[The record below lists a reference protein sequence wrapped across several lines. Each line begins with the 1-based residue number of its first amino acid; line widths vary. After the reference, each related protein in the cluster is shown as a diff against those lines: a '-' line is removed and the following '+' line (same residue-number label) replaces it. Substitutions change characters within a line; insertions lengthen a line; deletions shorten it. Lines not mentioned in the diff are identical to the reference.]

1 LKENSSIL
9 KSFNPS
15 ILKMK
20 IGIVCYPTFG
30 GSGVVATELG
40 MALAQNGHHVHFITY
55 KQPVRLDFIS
65 NNIHFH
71 EVFVEEYPLFHFQPY
86 ELALSSK
93 MVEVVQMYDLE
104 ILHVHYAIPHA
115 YAAYMAKQMLK
126 EKGIDIKVVTTLHG
140 TDITL
145 VGSHP
150 NYKTAV
156 EFSINNSDVV
166 TTVSE
171 SLKKDTLRLF
181 NITKEIHVIHNFI
194 DFEKYPE
201 IDSVEC
207 QRNTIANDNE
217 RIITHISNLRP
228 VKRAA
233 DVMDIFYKIQQKIP
247 SKLLLVGE
255 GPDREHIEFQAK
267 ELGILD
273 KVLFLGNSNEVNKL
287 LCYSDLFLL
296 PSQTESFGLAA
307 LEAMAARTPVIST
320 NSGGLPEVNV
330 QGVTGFLS
338 DVGNTDEMAE
348 NGIYILE
355 DLDRLQQFKQNALAQ
370 AKRFSMQNVL
380 PAYKD
385 VYREVCPNC
394 C

>member
-1 LKENSSIL
+1 
-9 KSFNPS
+9 
-15 ILKMK
+15 MK

-40 MALAQNGHHVHFITY
+40 MALGQKGHQVHFITY

-65 NNIHFH
+65 NDIHFH
-71 EVFVEEYPLFHFQPY
+71 EVFVEEYPLFQFQPY

-93 MVEVVQMYDLE
+93 MVEVVEMYNLE

-171 SLKKDTLRLF
+171 SLKNETLRLF
-181 NITKEIHVIHNFI
+181 NTTKDIHVIYNFI
-194 DFEKYPE
+194 DFEKYPK
-201 IDSVEC
+201 ISSNEC
-207 QRNTIANDNE
+207 QRDTIASENE

-228 VKRAA
+228 VKRAH
-233 DVMDIFYKIQQKIP
+233 DVIDIFYKIQKEVP

-255 GPDREHIEFQAK
+255 GPDRELIECQVK
-267 ELGILD
+267 DLGILD
-273 KVLFLGNSNEVNKL
+273 RVLFLGNSNEVSKL

-296 PSQTESFGLAA
+296 PSETESFGLVA

-320 NSGGLPEVNV
+320 NSGGLPEVNEH
-330 QGVTGFLS
+330 GVTGFLS
-338 DVGNTDEMAE
+338 NIGDTNDMAK

-355 DLDRLQQFKQNALAQ
+355 NSERLKKFKAQ
-370 AKRFSMQNVL
+370 AFEQAKKFSLQNIL
-380 PAYKD
+380 PSYKD
-385 VYREVCPNC
+385 VYREVIANC

>member
-1 LKENSSIL
+1 
-9 KSFNPS
+9 
-15 ILKMK
+15 MK

-40 MALAQNGHHVHFITY
+40 MALAQRDHQVHFITY
-55 KQPVRLDFIS
+55 KQPVRLDFLS

-93 MVEVVQMYDLE
+93 IVEVVKLYKLE

-115 YAAYMAKQMLK
+115 YAAYIAKQMLK

-150 NYKTAV
+150 NYKPAV
-156 EFSINNSDVV
+156 EFSINHSDAV

-171 SLKKDTLRLF
+171 SLRKDTLRLF
-181 NITKEIHVIHNFI
+181 NISKDIKVIYNFI

-201 IDSVEC
+201 IHSEEC
-207 QRNTIANDNE
+207 QRHTIANENE
-217 RIITHISNLRP
+217 RIITHISNLRS
-228 VKRAA
+228 VKRPA
-233 DVMDIFYKIQQKIP
+233 DVITIFYKIQKKIP

-255 GPDREHIEFQAK
+255 GPERESIEQQAK

-273 KVLFLGNSNEVNKL
+273 KVLFLGNSNEVNTL

-296 PSQTESFGLAA
+296 PSETESFGLVA

-320 NSGGLPEVNV
+320 NSGGLTEVNI

-338 DVGNTDEMAE
+338 NVGDTDDMAK

-370 AKRFSMQNVL
+370 AKKFSLNNIL
-380 PAYKD
+380 PGYKE
-385 VYREVCPNC
+385 VYREVLGNC

>member
-1 LKENSSIL
+1 
-9 KSFNPS
+9 
-15 ILKMK
+15 MK

-40 MALAQNGHHVHFITY
+40 MALARQGHHVHFITY
-55 KQPVRLDFIS
+55 KQPVRLDFLS

-93 MVEVVQMYDLE
+93 IVEVVRLHKLE

-150 NYKTAV
+150 TYKQAV

-171 SLKKDTLRLF
+171 SLRKDTMRLF
-181 NITKEIHVIHNFI
+181 NISKEIKVIYNFI

-201 IDSVEC
+201 IHSEGC
-207 QRNTIANDNE
+207 QRNTIANENE
-217 RIITHISNLRP
+217 RIITHILSL
-228 VKRAA
+228 
-233 DVMDIFYKIQQKIP
+233 I
-247 SKLLLVGE
+247 
-255 GPDREHIEFQAK
+255 HI
-267 ELGILD
+267 
-273 KVLFLGNSNEVNKL
+273 
-287 LCYSDLFLL
+287 
-296 PSQTESFGLAA
+296 
-307 LEAMAARTPVIST
+307 
-320 NSGGLPEVNV
+320 
-330 QGVTGFLS
+330 
-338 DVGNTDEMAE
+338 
-348 NGIYILE
+348 
-355 DLDRLQQFKQNALAQ
+355 
-370 AKRFSMQNVL
+370 
-380 PAYKD
+380 
-385 VYREVCPNC
+385 
-394 C
+394 

>member
-1 LKENSSIL
+1 
-9 KSFNPS
+9 
-15 ILKMK
+15 MK

-40 MALAQNGHHVHFITY
+40 MALAQKGHHVHFITY

-65 NNIHFH
+65 NDIHFH
-71 EVFVEEYPLFHFQPY
+71 EVFVEEYPLFQFQPY

-93 MVEVVQMYDLE
+93 MVEVVEMYNLE

-171 SLKKDTLRLF
+171 SLKKETLRLF
-181 NITKEIHVIHNFI
+181 KITKDIRVIYNFI

-201 IDSVEC
+201 ISSNEC
-207 QRNTIANDNE
+207 QRDTIANENE

-228 VKRAA
+228 VKRAH
-233 DVMDIFYKIQQKIP
+233 DVIDVFYKIQKEVP

-255 GPDREHIEFQAK
+255 GPDRELIECQVK
-267 ELGILD
+267 DLGILD
-273 KVLFLGNSNEVNKL
+273 RVLFLGNSNEVSKL
-287 LCYSDLFLL
+287 LYYSDLFLL
-296 PSQTESFGLAA
+296 PSETESFGLAA
-307 LEAMAARTPVIST
+307 LEAMAAKTPVIST
-320 NSGGLPEVNV
+320 NSGGLPEVNEH
-330 QGVTGFLS
+330 GVTGFLS
-338 DVGNTDEMAE
+338 NIGDTDDMAK

-355 DLDRLQQFKQNALAQ
+355 NSERLKKFKVQAFEQ
-370 AKRFSMQNVL
+370 AKKFSLQNIL
-380 PAYKD
+380 PSYKD
-385 VYREVCPNC
+385 VYREVIANC